1 MNRSTTRG
9 AAVISV
15 LLLIAAACGSDDD
28 AADTTAAATA
38 DTTAAATAD
47 TTAGTT
53 ADTTAAT
60 TADSTADTT
69 AATDSASDPAG
80 TAATGTGPAEVDSIK
95 IGYSAWPG
103 WFPLAVAEQAGIF
116 DQVGLDV
123 DLVYFADYIA
133 SIDAMAAGELDFVTQ
148 TLNDTMASVA
158 FGSDQVI
165 VVVNDNSTG
174 NDKIICDGSINS
186 IEDMAGKTVAAEAGV
201 VDHFLLDQGL
211 ASVGMTEDD
220 IDFRGVLTDAA
231 AAGFAGGEFDCVGVF
246 APFWITAL
254 EREGSHEVFSSAD
267 FPGLIP
273 DHIVATRDI
282 VDGNPAA
289 VQKLVD
295 AWYLTL
301 DYMKDN
307 PDEAT
312 TIMAGVAETSVEEYE
327 QFAEGTT
334 LFTAEEA
341 LAAFQPGD
349 DTTSLQHTA
358 ELINPFL
365 VDSGFTE
372 TEAPLDGLFDASF
385 TQDWV
390 DRAGD

>member
-1 MNRSTTRG
+1 M
-9 AAVISV
+9 ISV

-80 TAATGTGPAEVDSIK
+80 TAAAGTGPAEVDSIK

-301 DYMKDN
+301 DYMQDN

>member
-1 MNRSTTRG
+1 MNRSTRT
-9 AAVISV
+9 AAALSV
-15 LLLIAAACGSDDD
+15 LVLIAAACGSDDD
-28 AADTTAAATA
+28 SSAETPADTATEAAAGA
-38 DTTAAATAD
+38 PVDTD
-47 TTAGTT
+47 
-53 ADTTAAT
+53 AAT
-60 TADSTADTT
+60 TEPVDIQPGTASSEPEP
-69 AATDSASDPAG
+69 TDS
-80 TAATGTGPAEVDSIK
+80 GPTDSGAVDSGAVDSIK
-95 IGYSAWPG
+95 VGYSAWPG
-103 WFPLAVAEQAGIF
+103 WFPLAVAEEAGIF
-116 DQVGLDV
+116 EQVGLDV

-158 FGSDQVI
+158 FGSEQVI

-174 NDKIICDGSINS
+174 NDKIICDSSINT

-201 VDHFLLDQGL
+201 VDHFLLVQGL
-211 ASVGMTEDD
+211 ESAGMTEDD

-282 VDGNPAA
+282 VDGNAAA

-301 DYMKDN
+301 EYMAAN

-312 TIMAGVAETSVEEYE
+312 EIMAGVAETSVEEYE

-334 LFTAEEA
+334 LFSAEEA

-349 DTTSLQHTA
+349 DTTSLQYTA

-372 TEAPLDGLFDASF
+372 AEAPLDGLFDVSF

-390 DRAGD
+390 DRMGD

>member
-1 MNRSTTRG
+1 MNRSTTRC
-9 AAVISV
+9 AAAISV

-38 DTTAAATAD
+38 DTTAA
-47 TTAGTT
+47 TT

-80 TAATGTGPAEVDSIK
+80 TAAAGTGPAEVDSIK

-103 WFPLAVAEQAGIF
+103 WFPLAVAEEAGIF

-201 VDHFLLDQGL
+201 VDHFLLVQGL
-211 ASVGMTEDD
+211 ESVGMTEDD

-390 DRAGD
+390 DRAGN

>member
-1 MNRSTTRG
+1 M
-9 AAVISV
+9 ISV

-28 AADTTAAATA
+28 AA

-80 TAATGTGPAEVDSIK
+80 TAAAGTGPAEVDSIK

-301 DYMKDN
+301 DYMQDN

-390 DRAGD
+390 DRAGN

>member
-1 MNRSTTRG
+1 MNRSTTRS
-9 AAVISV
+9 AAAISV

-38 DTTAAATAD
+38 DTTAATA
-47 TTAGTT
+47 

-60 TADSTADTT
+60 TAATDP
-69 AATDSASDPAG
+69 AATDLASDPAG
-80 TAATGTGPAEVDSIK
+80 TAVADSGPAEVDSIK

>member
-1 MNRSTTRG
+1 
-9 AAVISV
+9 VISV

-38 DTTAAATAD
+38 DTTAATA
-47 TTAGTT
+47 

-60 TADSTADTT
+60 TAATDP
-69 AATDSASDPAG
+69 AATDLASDPAG
-80 TAATGTGPAEVDSIK
+80 TAVADSGPAEVDSIK

-103 WFPLAVAEQAGIF
+103 WFPLAVAEEARIF

-158 FGSDQVI
+158 FGSEQVI

>member
-1 MNRSTTRG
+1 M
-9 AAVISV
+9 ISV

-28 AADTTAAATA
+28 AA